1 MIRRPPRSTLFPYT
15 TLFRSI
21 RSNFSA
27 TLGFHIAEI
36 IYGQKIDNLLL
47 RIPSLRAEQ
56 RGYALLN
63 GNCYEN
69 SMDVLIRD
77 FQKRIQGPVLRSAFQ
92 LLIGEFLKRRIQTG
106 RFPESVCFV
115 LKYG

>member
-1 MIRRPPRSTLFPYT
+1 MRKYRKEHRQCVVDPKQFFGYIRLPF
-15 TLFRSI
+15 
-21 RSNFSA
+21 
-27 TLGFHIAEI
+27 AEI

-92 LLIGEFLKRRIQTG
+92 LLIGEFLKRRIQTVG
-106 RFPESVCFV
+106 FPESVCFV